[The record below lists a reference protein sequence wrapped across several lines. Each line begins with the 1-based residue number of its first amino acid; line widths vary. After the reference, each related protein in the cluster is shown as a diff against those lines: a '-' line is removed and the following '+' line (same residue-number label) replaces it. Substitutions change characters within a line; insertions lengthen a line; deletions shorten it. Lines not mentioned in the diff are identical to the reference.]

1 VSADIL
7 SALSIAGFQRALRV
21 KTMKVAIYSEHWNQF
36 WSLPQHFVDSLRN
49 DFPQIEFN
57 RAPTDP
63 ELGELLQEAEIYF
76 GYRFLPG
83 ELDRAKLLKWIH
95 VPAASVFPLID
106 LGLTE
111 RGIIVTNSRGLHA
124 IPIAE
129 HVIGCMLV
137 FSRKFT
143 DCWKF
148 QQNRYYG
155 AREILNEPPL
165 PAELRGKTVFI
176 LGAGGIGKE
185 VARLCKA
192 FGMRVLASKKHVDG
206 SVPNIDKIFSPKNFR
221 EALPE
226 ADYVVISVPRTAET
240 DDLIGEAELAMLKS
254 SCILINI
261 ARAKIVQQDALIDVL
276 KENRIRGAALDVFE
290 QEPLPSDS
298 VLYTLPN
305 VFLTPH
311 TSGVSAEEH
320 WPRMMDLFTDN
331 LRRYLSYQPLLNVVN
346 LAEGY

>member
-1 VSADIL
+1 M
-7 SALSIAGFQRALRV
+7 Q
-21 KTMKVAIYSEHWNQF
+21 VAIYSEHWNQF
-36 WSLPQHFVDSLRN
+36 WSLPEHFVNSLRN
-49 DFPQIEFN
+49 DFPQIEFK
-57 RAPTDP
+57 RARTDS
-63 ELGELLQEAEIYF
+63 ELGELLQRAEIYF

-83 ELDRAKLLKWIH
+83 DIDRARHLKWIH

-137 FSRKFT
+137 FSRKFL

-148 QQNRYYG
+148 QQNRHYG
-155 AREILNEPPL
+155 AREILNDPPL

-185 VARLCKA
+185 TARLCKA
-192 FGMRVLASKKHVDG
+192 FGMRVLAAKKHVEG
-206 SVPNIDKIFSPKNFR
+206 SEENIDQLFTPQNFR
-221 EALPE
+221 DALPQ
-226 ADYVVISVPRTAET
+226 ADYVVISVPRTVET
-240 DDLIGEAELAMLKS
+240 DDLIGSKELSMLKT
-254 SCILINI
+254 SCVLINI
-261 ARAKIVQQDALIDVL
+261 ARAKIIQQDALIDAL
-276 KENRIRGAALDVFE
+276 KQNKIRGAALDVFE
-290 QEPLPSDS
+290 KEPLPSDS

-311 TSGVSAEEH
+311 TSGVSAKEH
-320 WPRMMDLFTDN
+320 WPRMMDLFAEN
-331 LRRYLSYQPLLNVVN
+331 LRRYISHQPLLNVVN
-346 LAEGY
+346 LQEGY